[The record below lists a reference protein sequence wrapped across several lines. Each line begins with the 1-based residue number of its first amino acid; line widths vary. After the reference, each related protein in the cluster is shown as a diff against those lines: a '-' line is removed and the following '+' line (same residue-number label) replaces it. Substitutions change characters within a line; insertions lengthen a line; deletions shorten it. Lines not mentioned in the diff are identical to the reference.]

1 MRSLLPMIHFDL
13 LEPVSAVGYVPQ
25 KNIFLS
31 DLFSTITHSP
41 EVTFCA
47 FIVKTTSFFP
57 PIQHFTNA
65 ILFSFQFSKGKM
77 MLLVHIL
84 SHYAQV
90 KSKREHPSLPPP
102 PPPNRHHHHLS
113 SFAREFGKREK
124 KGGERAG
131 GGGGGEGEGK
141 WAVKSCTTPQEITL
155 YVFPVA

>member
-47 FIVKTTSFFP
+47 LIVKTTSFFP

-102 PPPNRHHHHLS
+102 PPQTATTTTLAHL
-113 SFAREFGKREK
+113 RENSGKEK
-124 KGGERAG
+124 KKGERERG
-131 GGGGGEGEGK
+131 GRGEGGRENG
-141 WAVKSCTTPQEITL
+141 Q
-155 YVFPVA
+155 